1 LAGPTLTPTRRPP
14 TAGPSSSSSASDE
27 TLQRRSLK
35 AAYNK
40 YLAEG
45 YVVHS
50 LDIESILKN
59 GIEKKKP
66 CYYNGI
72 RWSTSDSKLVSH
84 CNSLQIDCGRSKLF
98 VLDVEVSA
106 LAAWGA
112 IEAEAG
118 GPFDTFTVRSGGGGL
133 HLYFQAFED
142 AQLNRSFAKQFKLDG
157 KALDIDVRA
166 KGGCIFAPPS
176 SYTSVSGV
184 LRKYVVEKDVQVAEM
199 PQALKAKLKAMLQVA
214 GTRCDP
220 VPRGAGAAR
229 LPPAGGAPAAGPAFQ
244 LTGACFRGVPGAV
257 LRQGGTVL
265 SGPEDCRY
273 GPEWSLVVL
282 SGPEWRP
289 KTPAKPCQP
298 AS

>member
-1 LAGPTLTPTRRPP
+1 
-14 TAGPSSSSSASDE
+14 
-27 TLQRRSLK
+27 LK
-35 AAYNK
+35 AAYND
-40 YLAEG
+40 YLAKG

-66 CYYNGI
+66 CYYSGV
-72 RWSTSDSKLVSH
+72 RWSKDNSKFVP
-84 CNSLQIDCGRSKLF
+84 CANSLQIDCGRSKLI
-98 VLDVEVSA
+98 VLDVELSA

-133 HLYFQAFED
+133 HLYFRAFED
-142 AQLNRSFAKQFKLDG
+142 AQLNRSFAKLFKLDG

-184 LRKYVVEKDVQVAEM
+184 LRSYVVEKDVPVAEM
-199 PQALKAKLKAMLQVA
+199 PQALKAKLKAMLPAPEA
-214 GTRCDP
+214 GRA
-220 VPRGAGAAR
+220 RGRAGG
-229 LPPAGGAPAAGPAFQ
+229 AGGAPAAAPAFQ
-244 LTGACFRGVPGAV
+244 LTGACVCSVSGAA

-265 SGPEDCRY
+265 RGPEDYRSGPER
-273 GPEWSLVVL
+273 S
-282 SGPEWRP
+282 
-289 KTPAKPCQP
+289 
-298 AS
+298 